1 MNADITSAFYS
12 LIVANRR
19 PEHINLTIGILF
31 VLKYF
36 YSMRNRKGWLNFI
49 LRERGWLWILAV
61 LCLPVFLAQWQR
73 IFQNATTSNVGLG
86 TQNTSI
92 IGHMD
97 EVIIN
102 GDDVTITGWAFALR
116 DDKVDRVEIL
126 LEDHI
131 PLANAMIN
139 QTRPDVASVL
149 KRKDASLSGWVATFK
164 MNTLPLGNNNISAVA
179 YDSLKNEPVKLAGMR
194 VIKKPNN

>member
-19 PEHINLTIGILF
+19 PEHINLTIDILF